1 MKKIIT
7 YGTFDAFHYGH
18 IRLLQ
23 RARML
28 GDYLI
33 VGLSTDYFNS
43 LKNKTSYHTWDER
56 KLILE
61 AVRCVDLIIPENT
74 WEQKLADIKN
84 YRVDTFVIG
93 DDWRGHFDFLSDYCD
108 VVYLPRTIGV
118 SSTELKKII
127 K

>member
-1 MKKIIT
+1 
-7 YGTFDAFHYGH
+7 
-18 IRLLQ
+18 
-23 RARML
+23 ML

>member
-18 IRLLQ
+18 VRLLQ

-43 LKNKTSYHTWDER
+43 LKNKTSHHTWEER

-61 AVRCVDLIIPENT
+61 SIRCVDLIIPENT

-84 YRVDTFVIG
+84 YTVDTFVIG

-118 SSTELKKII
+118 SSTELKKLI